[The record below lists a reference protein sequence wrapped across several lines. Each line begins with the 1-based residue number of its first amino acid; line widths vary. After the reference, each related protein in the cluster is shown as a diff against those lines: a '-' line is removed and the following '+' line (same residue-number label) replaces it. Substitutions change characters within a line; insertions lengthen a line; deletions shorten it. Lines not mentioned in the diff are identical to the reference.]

1 MLIISILIYLFLN
14 LAIGFWASKKV
25 KNTEDF
31 VLAGRKLSFLLASM
45 VTFATWF
52 GSETMMGAPSE
63 FVKGGILAVIEEPFG
78 AALCLILVGLF
89 FARTFYRLN
98 ILTFCD
104 FFKIRFGKKAEI
116 ISAILIVP
124 SYFSWITAQMV
135 AMGVLIQIITGLTLN
150 ESIVLGASLVMAYT
164 LLGGMWS
171 VSITDFLHNIILI
184 VGLIILAVTIFS
196 KAGGL
201 GMVISKTPENFFR
214 PIPIHFTPKSTITY
228 LFAWITIGLGSIPQ
242 QDVFQRVMAAKNEN
256 TAVKSSITA
265 GFLYITVALL
275 PLFIALAGTQLYP
288 DLLQKDPK
296 MLILN
301 LILLHSAPVLQILF
315 FGALIS
321 AIMSTSSGA
330 ILAPASVIGE
340 NLIKP
345 FFTKISD
352 KNLLFW
358 IRISIVI
365 VTAICVYMGTKRQ
378 NIYELVGESS
388 AFSLVSLF
396 VPMVAGL
403 RWQKANSLGC
413 ILSMIAGLVVWLYC
427 YISETSYPASMYGLL
442 ASFLGLLFGTY
453 FGEKN
458 QIPFKTKA
466 G

>member
-1 MLIISILIYLFLN
+1 MLIFSISFYLILN
-14 LAIGFWASKKV
+14 VGIGFWASKKI

-31 VLAGRKLSFLLASM
+31 VLAGRKLSFALASM

-63 FVKGGILAVIEEPFG
+63 FIKGGILGVIEEPFG

-89 FARTFYRLN
+89 YARTFYRLN

-104 FFKIRFGKKAEI
+104 FFKIRFGQKAEI

-124 SYFSWITAQMV
+124 SYFSWITAQLV
-135 AMGVLIQIITGLTLN
+135 AMGVLIQIISGVTLLQG
-150 ESIVLGASLVMAYT
+150 IVFGATLVMVYT

-184 VGLIILAVTIFS
+184 IGLVILAFIFFE

-201 GMVISKTPENFFR
+201 PKIIQSTPEGFFR
-214 PIPIHFTPKSTITY
+214 PIPIDFNFKSIITY

-242 QDVFQRVMAAKNEN
+242 QDVFQRVMSAKNEN
-256 TAVKSSITA
+256 IAAKSSITA
-265 GFLYITVALL
+265 GILYITIALL
-275 PLFIALAGTQLYP
+275 PLFIGLAASQIYP
-288 DLLQKDPK
+288 ELLLKDHK

-301 LILLHSAPVLQILF
+301 LVLKFTNPIIQVLF

-340 NLIKP
+340 NLIKSIFP
-345 FFTKISD
+345 EISD
-352 KNLLFW
+352 KNLLLW

-365 VTAICVYMGTKRQ
+365 VTLICIFMASQRQ
-378 NIYELVGESS
+378 DIYQLVGESS

-396 VPMVAGL
+396 IPMTAGL
-403 RWQKANSLGC
+403 KWKRANATGC
-413 ILSMIAGLVVWLYC
+413 IVSMLLGWIVWFVC
-427 YISETSYPASMYGLL
+427 YLNDSEYPASFFGLIGGAIGL
-442 ASFLGLLFGTY
+442 VLGNYL
-453 FGEKN
+453 GEINK
-458 QIPFKTKA
+458 KL
-466 G
+466 

>member
-1 MLIISILIYLFLN
+1 MLIICILLYLALN

-31 VLAGRKLSFLLASM
+31 VLAGRKLPFMLASM

-63 FVKGGILAVIEEPFG
+63 FVHGGILAVIEEPFG

-89 FARTFYRLN
+89 YARTFYRLN

-104 FFKIRFGKKAEI
+104 FFKIRFGQKAEI

-124 SYFSWITAQMV
+124 SYFSWITAQLV
-135 AMGVLIQIITGLTLN
+135 AMGVLIQIVTGFTLIQ
-150 ESIVLGASLVMAYT
+150 SIVLGASLVMLYT

-171 VSITDFLHNIILI
+171 VSITDFLHNIL
-184 VGLIILAVTIFS
+184 LIIGLAILAFIIFE

-201 GMVISKTPENFFR
+201 QKIISNTPEHFFR
-214 PIPIHFTPKSTITY
+214 PIPIEFTPKTTINY
-228 LFAWITIGLGSIPQ
+228 IFAWLTIGLGSIPQ

-256 TAVKSSITA
+256 VAVKSSITA
-265 GFLYITVALL
+265 GILYITVALL
-275 PLFIALAGTQLYP
+275 PLFIALASTQIYP
-288 DLLQKDPK
+288 ELLQKDPK
-296 MLILN
+296 MIILN
-301 LILLHSAPVLQILF
+301 MIMLHTSSFMQILF

-345 FFTKISD
+345 FYPKISD

-358 IRISIVI
+358 IRVSIVL

-396 VPMVAGL
+396 IPMTAGL
-403 RWQKANSLGC
+403 KWKKANTFGC
-413 ILSMIAGLVVWLYC
+413 ITSMIAGIVAWLWFYTH
-427 YISETSYPASMYGLL
+427 EGGYPASMYGLL
-442 ASFLGLLFGTY
+442 ASFIGLILGNY
-453 FGEKN
+453 FGKN
-458 QIPFKTKA
+458 SPILNTKV